1 MVKNNVAIKKTTPG
15 ISNSV
20 HDYTGLSAK
29 ISTMLI
35 WRLKSEQSKTIRLV
49 LGEDLQN
56 ANTLG
61 YLHPGMQMK
70 ALAKSEDH
78 Q

>member
-1 MVKNNVAIKKTTPG
+1 M
-15 ISNSV
+15 
-20 HDYTGLSAK
+20 
-29 ISTMLI
+29 
-35 WRLKSEQSKTIRLV
+35 SKTRLV

-56 ANTLG
+56 ANTFG